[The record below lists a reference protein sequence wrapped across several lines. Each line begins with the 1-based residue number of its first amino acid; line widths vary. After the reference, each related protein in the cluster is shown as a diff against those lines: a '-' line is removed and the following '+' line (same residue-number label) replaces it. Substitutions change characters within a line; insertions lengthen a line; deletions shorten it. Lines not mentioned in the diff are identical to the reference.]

1 LFSLWCYLSRV
12 KPNQGI
18 WKSAQNA
25 WIVGSIVGLI
35 FGPPAALDLLQKYF
49 FDTVYVNSYSL
60 FPVPRSL
67 FPTSARSLL
76 FGGVFGGGMACIQ
89 HFTLRLMLYRMGYIP
104 WNYALFLNYA
114 VECLFMQKVGGD
126 YIFVHRMLMEHF
138 AQMELEQR
146 QH

>member
-35 FGPPAALDLLQKYF
+35 FGPPAAL
-49 FDTVYVNSYSL
+49 
-60 FPVPRSL
+60 
-67 FPTSARSLL
+67 

-114 VECLFMQKVGGD
+114 VERLFMQKVGGN